1 MCSIFHGKI
10 PKERRVFNGYRSAID
25 RGQSESERGEF
36 ILNQDHNRDVSALN
50 PEKENAKPITNLYRE
65 SDTPLFL
72 RDSSEGQRGNAQDE
86 KDGIEE

>member
-10 PKERRVFNGYRSAID
+10 PKARRVFNGYQSAID
-25 RGQSESERGEF
+25 RGQSGKRRF
-36 ILNQDHNRDVSALN
+36 ILNQDQNRDVSALN

-72 RDSSEGQRGNAQDE
+72 RDSSEGQKGNAQDE

>member
-1 MCSIFHGKI
+1 M
-10 PKERRVFNGYRSAID
+10 
-25 RGQSESERGEF
+25 
-36 ILNQDHNRDVSALN
+36 NQDHNRDVSALN

-72 RDSSEGQRGNAQDE
+72 RDSSEGQKGNAQDE